1 VERLVKIILKK
12 VKKTLDSYRQK
23 ALYYG
28 MIWRDKIK
36 NLKKRKEQEL
46 IYG

>member
-1 VERLVKIILKK
+1 VKIILKK

-36 NLKKRKEQEL
+36 NLKKENKEL

>member
-1 VERLVKIILKK
+1 VERLKIILKK

-28 MIWRDKIK
+28 MIRERKIK
-36 NLKKRKEQEL
+36 NSKKRKEQEL

>member
-1 VERLVKIILKK
+1 VERPVKIILKK

-36 NLKKRKEQEL
+36 NLKKENKEL